1 VTPRGEELAGALQQ
15 RLSPESLRVIG
26 IADEIAGELRQS
38 LYLAGGAV
46 RDLLL
51 GRTNLDVDLVTEGD
65 VTALA
70 SILAERL
77 RGRMLLHGR
86 FGTAKVRWDGSSA
99 DLAMARAETYDR
111 PGALPK
117 VRPGSIEEDLGRRDF
132 TINSMAVRLDGANYG
147 KKVDPYRGAE
157 DLKRGLIR
165 ILHER
170 SFVDD
175 PTRMFRA
182 VRYEQR
188 FGFQLEPGTE
198 RLLRSN
204 ISGLHEVSGDRIRH
218 EMELILREEGPERAL
233 LRAQDVGL
241 LKEVHPKLRADEW
254 LRHKYQQARAMYRSP
269 PTALYFGLLSYGLTP
284 GEAEELIGQLKL
296 PRTTATVV
304 RDAVRLKNEVS
315 ALEVRELA
323 PSSVCRILSGY
334 SPTAIMTC
342 AIATDSGRAAERL
355 RTYVAT
361 WRQVKPLLDGRALQE
376 MGITPGP
383 KVGDMLRRLRE
394 AKLDGLVKTREDEV
408 RMVERWLSVP

>member
-1 VTPRGEELAGALQQ
+1 MPRGEELAGALQQ

-26 IADEIAGELRQS
+26 IADEIAGDLRQS

-65 VTALA
+65 VAALA

-77 RGRMLLHGR
+77 QGRMLLHGR
-86 FGTAKVRWDGSSA
+86 FGTAKVRWNGSSA

-132 TINSMAVRLDGANYG
+132 TINSMAVRLDRANFG
-147 KKVDPYRGAE
+147 KKVDPYGGAE

-188 FGFQLEPGTE
+188 FGFRLEPETE
-198 RLLRSN
+198 TLLRSN
-204 ISGLHEVSGDRIRH
+204 TSGLHLVSGDRIKH
-218 EMELILREEGPERAL
+218 ELELIMKEEAPEEVLQRAD
-233 LRAQDVGL
+233 DVGL
-241 LKEVHPKLRADEW
+241 LKEVHPGLKADEW
-254 LRHKYQQARAMYRSP
+254 LGRRYRQARAMLGSP
-269 PTALYFGLLSYGLTP
+269 PTGLYFGLLSYWLTTK
-284 GEAEELIGQLKL
+284 ETEDLVGQLKM
-296 PRTTATVV
+296 PRTTAAIM
-304 RDAVRLKNEVS
+304 RDSARLRKELP
-315 ALEVRELA
+315 ALEAEGLA
-323 PSSVCRILSGY
+323 PSSICRILDGY
-334 SPTAIMTC
+334 SPAAIMTC
-342 AIATDSGRAAERL
+342 AVATESDRIGERL
-355 RTYVAT
+355 QAYAGRWRHVRTS
-361 WRQVKPLLDGRALQE
+361 LDGRALQD
-376 MGITPGP
+376 MGIAPGP
-383 KVGDMLRRLRE
+383 KVGDMLSRLRE